1 MDLIELIK
9 TVGYI
14 GLFGIIFAESGLFV
28 GFFLPGDSLL
38 FTAGFLSSVPTE
50 TGGTVLS
57 LPLVIVGCAIAAIVG
72 DNVGYAFGRRVGRRF
87 FQKDD
92 SLLFKK
98 KYVLKAQAFY
108 DKHGGKTIV
117 LARFMPIVRTFAPIV
132 AGIGE
137 MEYRR
142 FFSFNIVGGLL
153 WAVGL
158 PLAGYFLGNLIPDVD
173 KYLLPIVVLIVL
185 LSVAPTALHVL
196 RDAEMREGLLNA
208 AKGIF
213 GRTRTAG
220 TKPKSGG

>member
-38 FTAGFLSSVPTE
+38 FTAGFLASVPTE

-57 LPLVIVGCAIAAIVG
+57 LPVVVIGCAIAAIVG

-92 SLLFKK
+92 SRLFKK
-98 KYVLKAQAFY
+98 KYVLKAQEFY
-108 DKHGGKTIV
+108 DKHGSKTIV
-117 LARFMPIVRTFAPIV
+117 LARFVPIVRTFAPIV

-142 FFSFNIVGGLL
+142 FVTYNMLGGLL

-158 PLAGYFLGNLIPDVD
+158 PVAGYFLGSTIPDVD
-173 KYLLPIVVLIVL
+173 KYLLPIVIVIVVVSLI
-185 LSVAPTALHVL
+185 PTFLHVMRDPEL
-196 RDAEMREGLLNA
+196 RDGIINGIKGLLNRKPA
-208 AKGIF
+208 ANTGD
-213 GRTRTAG
+213 
-220 TKPKSGG
+220 